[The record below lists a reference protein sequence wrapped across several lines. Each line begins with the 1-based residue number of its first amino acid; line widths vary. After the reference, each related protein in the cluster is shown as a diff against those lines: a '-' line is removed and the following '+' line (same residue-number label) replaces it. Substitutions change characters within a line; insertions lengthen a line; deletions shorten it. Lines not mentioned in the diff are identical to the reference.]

1 MQPASATRRRL
12 GVPTLVA
19 IVVANMIGAGV
30 FTTSGFALADL
41 GSVSWVMTAWVVGGV
56 LAMLGAVCYGALAS
70 YLRESGGEYL
80 FLARTVHPQ
89 AGFMAGWVSLFAGFT
104 GAIAVAASAA
114 EAYLADSLPAWLPAN
129 SLGTVLILLAGLL
142 HAVRL
147 APGAWLQNLAVVIK
161 MIVLLSMVGI
171 GAYVLGNAPHE
182 VVAGDSM
189 GGDTSAGFVRS
200 APGWGAFATSL
211 MWISL
216 SYSGWNAAVYVAGE
230 ARDPHRALPRS
241 LLIGSGTVFVL
252 YLFWNL
258 LVLTAAP
265 ESELAGRP
273 DVAAVAA
280 RELGGDSWARAV
292 SVVIVLALWTSV
304 SSMVMVGPRVYAQ
317 MAEDGALPRWLA
329 FRGDTPRAA
338 ILMQVVLS
346 VLLLHAYDLRAQLTN
361 LGWILSVS
369 TAAAV
374 YGLLRERR
382 RVGPERIPLLGGAA
396 VAWIFLLATLAL
408 TIVALQANPGD
419 LGYAVAVLGSGAVI
433 AVIRQR
439 RDRAAG

>member
-1 MQPASATRRRL
+1 
-12 GVPTLVA
+12 VPTLVA

-56 LAMLGAVCYGALAS
+56 LALLGAVCYGALAS

-89 AGFMAGWVSLFAGFT
+89 AGFLAGWVSLFAGFT

-114 EAYLADSLPAWLPAN
+114 EAYVADSLPDWLPAN

-147 APGAWLQNLAVVIK
+147 APGAWIQNIAVGVK
-161 MIVLLSMVGI
+161 MAVLFAMVMVGVSALSGSADPLQGESATEVI
-171 GAYVLGNAPHE
+171 PAGAP
-182 VVAGDSM
+182 S
-189 GGDTSAGFVRS
+189 
-200 APGWGAFATSL
+200 WGAFATSL

-230 ARDPHRALPRS
+230 ARDPIKQLPRA
-241 LLIGSGTVFVL
+241 LLIGTGAVIAL
-252 YLFWNL
+252 YLCWNFV
-258 LVLTAAP
+258 VLAAAP
-265 ESELAGRP
+265 AEQLSGRP

-280 RELGGDSWARAV
+280 HALGGEVWADAV
-292 SVVIVLALWTSV
+292 SLVIVLALWTSV

-346 VLLLHAYDLRAQLTN
+346 VLLLHAYDLRTQLTN

-382 RVGPERIPLLGGAA
+382 RVGPERLPILGGAS
-396 VAWIFLLATLAL
+396 VAWIFLFATLAL
-408 TIVALQANPGD
+408 TAVALQANPGE
-419 LGYAVAVLGSGAVI
+419 LGYAVGVLGSGALI
-433 AVIRQR
+433 AFIRQR
-439 RDRAAG
+439 RDQAAS

>member
-56 LAMLGAVCYGALAS
+56 LAILGAMCYGALAG

-104 GAIAVAASAA
+104 GAIAVAAAAA
-114 EAYLADSLPAWLPAN
+114 EAYVADSLPDFLPAN
-129 SLGTVLILLAGLL
+129 SLGTALILLAGLL

-147 APGAWLQNLAVVIK
+147 APGAWMQNIAVGVK
-161 MIVLLSMVGI
+161 MAVLVAMVMVGASALSSAT
-171 GAYVLGNAPHE
+171 GSSSSE
-182 VVAGDSM
+182 VAGEALST
-189 GGDTSAGFVRS
+189 G
-200 APGWGAFATSL
+200 APSWGAFATSL

-230 ARDPHRALPRS
+230 ACDPQRQLPRA
-241 LLIGSGTVFVL
+241 LLIGTSAVIAL
-252 YLFWNL
+252 YLCWNAV
-258 LVLTAAP
+258 VLAAAP
-265 ESELAGRP
+265 AEQLSGRP

-280 RELGGDSWARAV
+280 RALGGEAWASAV
-292 SVVIVLALWTSV
+292 SLIIVLALWTSV
-304 SSMVMVGPRVYAQ
+304 SSMVMVGPRVYAK
-317 MAEDGALPRWLA
+317 MAEDGALPKWLA
-329 FRGDTPRAA
+329 FKGETPRAA
-338 ILMQVVLS
+338 IFMQVVLS
-346 VLLLHAYDLRAQLTN
+346 VLLLHAYDLRTQLTN
-361 LGWILSVS
+361 LGWILSIS

-382 RVGPERIPLLGGAA
+382 RVGPERIPLLGGAT
-396 VAWIFLLATLAL
+396 VAWVFLLATLAL
-408 TIVALQANPGD
+408 TAVALQANPGD